1 MMMIIIIIFLEKP
14 KRRNRKGG
22 RTEPLINAS
31 ESVFQDF
38 STIAQVLTRP
48 TDFTTS
54 TALCFEENKRRDM
67 FPFINPR
74 TDILSMEEEAKQFSR
89 KMCKVTQS

>member
-1 MMMIIIIIFLEKP
+1 MANIIIIIIIIIFLEKR
-14 KRRNRKGG
+14 KRGNRKGG

-48 TDFTTS
+48 
-54 TALCFEENKRRDM
+54 N
-67 FPFINPR
+67 
-74 TDILSMEEEAKQFSR
+74 
-89 KMCKVTQS
+89 